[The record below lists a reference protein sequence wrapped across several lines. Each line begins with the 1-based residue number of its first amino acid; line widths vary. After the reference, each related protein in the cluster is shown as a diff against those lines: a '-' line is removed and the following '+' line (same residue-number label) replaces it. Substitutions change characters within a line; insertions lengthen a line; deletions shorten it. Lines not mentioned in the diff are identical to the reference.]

1 MPADLQY
8 LSDRL
13 EIEDLLHRYAEAV
26 EQKDWSLLAT
36 CFTPDAAVDYS
47 ASGGAKG
54 SFDEASA
61 FLAQTIPMFSATH
74 FLVANSRVEL
84 AGDEATARTHF
95 QTTMVLSNDGGSQ
108 YLIVGGYYNDRLR
121 RTDDGWRITERVEEP
136 AFMDSF
142 RPPKG

>member
-1 MPADLQY
+1 MAVDLQY

-13 EIEDLLHRYAEAV
+13 EIQDLLHRYADAV
-26 EQKDWSLLAT
+26 ETQDWELLAT
-36 CFTPDAAVDYS
+36 CFSADASVDYS

-54 SFDEASA
+54 TLAEASA

-74 FLVANSRVEL
+74 FLVANSQVSVE
-84 AGDEATARTHF
+84 GDDGRARTHF
-95 QTTMVLSNDGGSQ
+95 QTTMILAGEGRSQ

-121 RTDDGWRITERVEEP
+121 RTSDGWRITERVEEP
-136 AFMDSF
+136 VFMDSF